1 MNSAYEIDYL
11 SEQNNKRIARH
22 VKESRAARKEKRE
35 QEHVVGSGLVFRTR
49 LAIASALAL
58 FLGG

>member
-22 VKESRAARKEKRE
+22 VKESRAPQKKKE
-35 QEHVVGSGLVFRTR
+35 QDVGSSLVLKTR
-49 LAIASALAL
+49 LAIATALAL
-58 FLGG
+58 FFGG

>member
-22 VKESRAARKEKRE
+22 VKESRATRKGKE
-35 QEHVVGSGLVFRTR
+35 QVVGSGLVLRTR

-58 FLGG
+58 FFGG